1 MLDYFYISYTIMN
14 IFIGKL
20 AIIFVFHHF
29 LFLYCYFYYI
39 ISFTIEFSI
48 FTNIMLLLTLVCIPL
63 LGIVAIAPSYRT
75 EAHRYITNL
84 PANVDPDT
92 HIKLIAL
99 GISIVTFLYSLIL
112 LLLFDPTTPDY
123 QFTFHLLNKHSHT
136 FSSDFQI
143 GVDGI
148 SIYFVVLTTFL
159 FPISFLAS
167 WKISSST
174 TLNGNK
180 YNVKF
185 YLCTML
191 LLETLLILLFIVT
204 DIMLFYI
211 FFESVLIPLFLIV
224 GIWGSS
230 ANRIRAAFLLFL
242 FTLAG
247 SLFMLLSILAIY
259 YNVGSTDFQLIQQY
273 SFDPS
278 IQKILWAGIFISMA
292 IKFPLWPLYSWLYRA
307 HAEAPIAGSILLA
320 GIVLKM
326 ATYGSLRVLLQFLPD
341 ASYYFSP
348 LVQTMAI
355 MSIIYASL
363 ATLRQTDFKA
373 LVAYS
378 SIGHM
383 GIIAL
388 GLFSNTIQGIEG
400 SIILSIAH
408 GFVSPALFILVGAVL
423 YDRFHTRTIR
433 YYRGV
438 VTYMPIF
445 SVLFFLFTIF
455 NAGIPLS
462 ANWIGELLCLIG
474 TYQMNPIVAI
484 LGATGIVLSAAYSI
498 WLYNRITF
506 GQYSQYLN
514 FTKDVNRREFHL
526 ILPLLFLTILVGIMP
541 NTIIDNI
548 DVSVTTLLYQV

>member
-1 MLDYFYISYTIMN
+1 MI
-14 IFIGKL
+14 
-20 AIIFVFHHF
+20 
-29 LFLYCYFYYI
+29 
-39 ISFTIEFSI
+39 
-48 FTNIMLLLTLVCIPL
+48 LLTLILIPL
-63 LGIVAIAPSYRT
+63 FGVAIIAPSYQT
-75 EAHRYITNL
+75 HQHL
-84 PANVDPDT
+84 PILQNQSHVDPDT
-92 HIKLIAL
+92 KIKYIAL
-99 GISIVTFLYSLIL
+99 TVSIIAFLYSLIL
-112 LLLFDPTTPDY
+112 LVLFDPSTPDY
-123 QFTFHLLNKHSHT
+123 QFTFHLLTSKS
-136 FSSDFQI
+136 FSSDFQM

-148 SIYFVVLTTFL
+148 SIYFVILTTFL

-174 TLNGNK
+174 TLGGNK

-191 LLETLLILLFIVT
+191 LLETLLILLFVVT

-259 YNVGSTDFQLIQQY
+259 YNVGSTDFQLIQQFH
-273 SFDPS
+273 FDPS
-278 IQKILWAGIFISMA
+278 VQKLLWIGVFISMA

-326 ATYGSLRVLLQFLPD
+326 ATYGSLRLLLQFLPD

-400 SIILSIAH
+400 SIVLSIAH
-408 GFVSPALFILVGAVL
+408 GFVSPALFILVGALL

-445 SVLFFLFTIF
+445 SVFFFLFTIF

-462 ANWIGELLCLIG
+462 ANWVGELLCLIG
-474 TYQMNPIVAI
+474 TFQFNPIVAV
-484 LGATGIVLSAAYSI
+484 LAASGIVLSAAYSI
-498 WLYNRITF
+498 WLYNRISF
-506 GQYSQYLN
+506 GTYSQYLN
-514 FTKDVNRREFHL
+514 FTKDINRREFHL
-526 ILPLLFLTILVGIMP
+526 ILPLLFLTILVGILP
-541 NTIIDNI
+541 NTILDNI

>member
-1 MLDYFYISYTIMN
+1 MTF
-14 IFIGKL
+14 
-20 AIIFVFHHF
+20 
-29 LFLYCYFYYI
+29 
-39 ISFTIEFSI
+39 
-48 FTNIMLLLTLVCIPL
+48 
-63 LGIVAIAPSYRT
+63 
-75 EAHRYITNL
+75 TNL
-84 PANVDPDT
+84 PILPILVILPILGIFSIIPSYQTDQHRYLTHLPENVDPDT
-92 HIKLIAL
+92 KMKSTAL
-99 GISIVTFLYSLIL
+99 GISIITFLFSLVL
-112 LLLFDPTTPDY
+112 LVLFDPTTSDY
-123 QFTFHLLNKHSHT
+123 QFTFHLLNNENNM
-136 FSSDFQI
+136 FSSDFQM

-148 SIYFVVLTTFL
+148 SLYFVVLTTFL

-167 WKISSST
+167 WKLTSAT
-174 TLNGNK
+174 TLGGNQ

-185 YLCTML
+185 FLCTML
-191 LLETLLILLFIVT
+191 LLESLLILVFIVT

-247 SLFMLLSILAIY
+247 SLFMLLSFLAIY
-259 YNVGSTDFQLIQQY
+259 YYVGSTDFQMIQQY
-273 SFDPS
+273 TFDS
-278 IQKILWAGIFISMA
+278 SVQKLLWAGVFLSLA

-320 GIVLKM
+320 GVVLKM
-326 ATYGSLRVLLQFLPD
+326 ATYGSLRILLPFFPD

-348 LVQTMAI
+348 LVQTLAI
-355 MSIIYASL
+355 MSIVYASL

-383 GIIAL
+383 GIVAL
-388 GLFSNTIQGIEG
+388 GLFSNTVQGIQG
-400 SIILSIAH
+400 SILLSIAH
-408 GFVSPALFILVGAVL
+408 GFVSPALFILVGAIL

-445 SVLFFLFTIF
+445 SALFFLFTIF

-474 TYQMNPIVAI
+474 TYQMNPIVGVLA
-484 LGATGIVLSAAYSI
+484 ATGIVLSAAYSI
-498 WLYNRITF
+498 WLYNRISF
-506 GQYSQYLN
+506 GAYSQYLN
-514 FTKDVNRREFHL
+514 YTKDMNRREFNL
-526 ILPLLFLTILVGIMP
+526 ILPLLFFTIVVGIMP
-541 NTIIDNI
+541 NSILDNI
-548 DVSVTTLLYQV
+548 DVCVTGLLYQV

>member
-1 MLDYFYISYTIMN
+1 ML
-14 IFIGKL
+14 L
-20 AIIFVFHHF
+20 
-29 LFLYCYFYYI
+29 YYI
-39 ISFTIEFSI
+39 IYFTIEFFYI
-48 FTNIMLLLTLVCIPL
+48 FITNIMLLLTLVCIPL

-99 GISIVTFLYSLIL
+99 VISIVTFLYSLIL

-136 FSSDFQI
+136 FSSDFQM

-484 LGATGIVLSAAYSI
+484 LGATGIILSAAYSI

-526 ILPLLFLTILVGIMP
+526 ILPLLSLTILVGIMP

>member
-1 MLDYFYISYTIMN
+1 M
-14 IFIGKL
+14 
-20 AIIFVFHHF
+20 
-29 LFLYCYFYYI
+29 
-39 ISFTIEFSI
+39 
-48 FTNIMLLLTLVCIPL
+48 
-63 LGIVAIAPSYRT
+63 
-75 EAHRYITNL
+75 
-84 PANVDPDT
+84 
-92 HIKLIAL
+92 
-99 GISIVTFLYSLIL
+99 
-112 LLLFDPTTPDY
+112 
-123 QFTFHLLNKHSHT
+123 
-136 FSSDFQI
+136 

-348 LVQTMAI
+348 LVQTL
-355 MSIIYASL
+355 SL
-363 ATLRQTDFKA
+363 
-373 LVAYS
+373 
-378 SIGHM
+378 IH
-383 GIIAL
+383 I
-388 GLFSNTIQGIEG
+388 
-400 SIILSIAH
+400 
-408 GFVSPALFILVGAVL
+408 
-423 YDRFHTRTIR
+423 
-433 YYRGV
+433 
-438 VTYMPIF
+438 
-445 SVLFFLFTIF
+445 
-455 NAGIPLS
+455 
-462 ANWIGELLCLIG
+462 
-474 TYQMNPIVAI
+474 
-484 LGATGIVLSAAYSI
+484 
-498 WLYNRITF
+498 
-506 GQYSQYLN
+506 
-514 FTKDVNRREFHL
+514 
-526 ILPLLFLTILVGIMP
+526 
-541 NTIIDNI
+541 
-548 DVSVTTLLYQV
+548 

>member
-1 MLDYFYISYTIMN
+1 
-14 IFIGKL
+14 
-20 AIIFVFHHF
+20 
-29 LFLYCYFYYI
+29 
-39 ISFTIEFSI
+39 
-48 FTNIMLLLTLVCIPL
+48 
-63 LGIVAIAPSYRT
+63 
-75 EAHRYITNL
+75 
-84 PANVDPDT
+84 
-92 HIKLIAL
+92 
-99 GISIVTFLYSLIL
+99 
-112 LLLFDPTTPDY
+112 
-123 QFTFHLLNKHSHT
+123 
-136 FSSDFQI
+136 
-143 GVDGI
+143 
-148 SIYFVVLTTFL
+148 
-159 FPISFLAS
+159 
-167 WKISSST
+167 
-174 TLNGNK
+174 
-180 YNVKF
+180 
-185 YLCTML
+185 
-191 LLETLLILLFIVT
+191 
-204 DIMLFYI
+204 MLFYI

-383 GIIAL
+383 GIIAPVSYTHL
-388 GLFSNTIQGIEG
+388 TLPTIC
-400 SIILSIAH
+400 
-408 GFVSPALFILVGAVL
+408 
-423 YDRFHTRTIR
+423 
-433 YYRGV
+433 
-438 VTYMPIF
+438 
-445 SVLFFLFTIF
+445 SV
-455 NAGIPLS
+455 
-462 ANWIGELLCLIG
+462 
-474 TYQMNPIVAI
+474 
-484 LGATGIVLSAAYSI
+484 
-498 WLYNRITF
+498 
-506 GQYSQYLN
+506 
-514 FTKDVNRREFHL
+514 
-526 ILPLLFLTILVGIMP
+526 
-541 NTIIDNI
+541 
-548 DVSVTTLLYQV
+548 

>member
-1 MLDYFYISYTIMN
+1 MILITLLILPL
-14 IFIGKL
+14 IG
-20 AIIFVFHHF
+20 V
-29 LFLYCYFYYI
+29 
-39 ISFTIEFSI
+39 
-48 FTNIMLLLTLVCIPL
+48 LL
-63 LGIVAIAPSYRT
+63 IAPSYRSQ
-75 EAHRYITNL
+75 ENAALMNITG
-84 PANVDPDT
+84 DPDT
-92 HIKLIAL
+92 KLKTTAL
-99 GISIVTFLYSLIL
+99 VISIITFLYSLSL
-112 LLLFDPTTPDY
+112 LVLFDPTTPDY
-123 QFTFHLLNKHSHT
+123 QFTYQFGDKSI

-143 GVDGI
+143 GIDGI
-148 SIYFVVLTTFL
+148 SLYFVILTTFL

-167 WKISSST
+167 WKITSSP
-174 TLNGNK
+174 LAGGNK

-191 LLETLLILLFIVT
+191 ILEVLLILLFIVT

>member
-1 MLDYFYISYTIMN
+1 MN

-20 AIIFVFHHF
+20 AIIFIFHHF

-99 GISIVTFLYSLIL
+99 VISIVTFLYSLIL

-136 FSSDFQI
+136 FSSDFQM

-373 LVAYS
+373 LVATQVLDIWVLLLLDYS
-378 SIGHM
+378 
-383 GIIAL
+383 L
-388 GLFSNTIQGIEG
+388 
-400 SIILSIAH
+400 ILSKVLKDLSFFLLH
-408 GFVSPALFILVGAVL
+408 TVLLVL
-423 YDRFHTRTIR
+423 HYL
-433 YYRGV
+433 
-438 VTYMPIF
+438 
-445 SVLFFLFTIF
+445 SLLVLFFTID
-455 NAGIPLS
+455 S
-462 ANWIGELLCLIG
+462 
-474 TYQMNPIVAI
+474 
-484 LGATGIVLSAAYSI
+484 
-498 WLYNRITF
+498 
-506 GQYSQYLN
+506 
-514 FTKDVNRREFHL
+514 
-526 ILPLLFLTILVGIMP
+526 ILVLFD
-541 NTIIDNI
+541 IIEVLLHI
-548 DVSVTTLLYQV
+548 CLSSLFYSSYSLSSMLVSHLVLTGSVNFYVLLVHIK

>member
-1 MLDYFYISYTIMN
+1 MI
-14 IFIGKL
+14 
-20 AIIFVFHHF
+20 
-29 LFLYCYFYYI
+29 
-39 ISFTIEFSI
+39 
-48 FTNIMLLLTLVCIPL
+48 LLTLVLIPL
-63 LGIVAIAPSYRT
+63 VGVAIIAPSYQS
-75 EAHRYITNL
+75 HQYISTL
-84 PANVDPDT
+84 PTQNQIDPDMK
-92 HIKLIAL
+92 IKYVAL
-99 GISIVTFLYSLIL
+99 TISIIAFLYSLIL
-112 LLLFDPTTPDY
+112 LALFDPSTPDY
-123 QFTFHLLNKHSHT
+123 QFTFHLLSSNS
-136 FSSDFQI
+136 FSSDFQMGI
-143 GVDGI
+143 DGI
-148 SIYFVVLTTFL
+148 SIYFVILTTFL

-174 TLNGNK
+174 TLGGNK

-185 YLCTML
+185 FLCTML
-191 LLETLLILLFIVT
+191 LLETLLILLFVVT

-259 YNVGSTDFQLIQQY
+259 YNVGSTDFQLIQQFH
-273 SFDPS
+273 FDPS
-278 IQKILWAGIFISMA
+278 VQKLLWIGVFISMA

-326 ATYGSLRVLLQFLPD
+326 ATYGSLRLLLQFLPD

-400 SIILSIAH
+400 SIVLSIAH

-445 SVLFFLFTIF
+445 SVFFFLFTIF

-462 ANWIGELLCLIG
+462 ANWVGELLCLIG
-474 TYQMNPIVAI
+474 TFQFNPIVAV
-484 LGATGIVLSAAYSI
+484 LAASGIVLSAAYSI
-498 WLYNRITF
+498 WLYNRISF
-506 GQYSQYLN
+506 GTYSQYLN
-514 FTKDVNRREFHL
+514 FTKDINRREFHL
-526 ILPLLFLTILVGIMP
+526 ILPLLFLTILVGILP
-541 NTIIDNI
+541 NTILDNI

>member
-1 MLDYFYISYTIMN
+1 MN

-20 AIIFVFHHF
+20 AIIFIFHHF

-99 GISIVTFLYSLIL
+99 VISIITFLYSLIL

-445 SVLFFLFTIF
+445 SVFFFLFTIF

-474 TYQMNPIVAI
+474 TFQFNPIVAV
-484 LGATGIVLSAAYSI
+484 LAASGIVLSAAYSI
-498 WLYNRITF
+498 WLYNRISF
-506 GQYSQYLN
+506 GTYSQYLN
-514 FTKDVNRREFHL
+514 FTKDINRREFHL
-526 ILPLLFLTILVGIMP
+526 ILPLLFLTILVGILP
-541 NTIIDNI
+541 NTILDNI

>member
-1 MLDYFYISYTIMN
+1 
-14 IFIGKL
+14 
-20 AIIFVFHHF
+20 
-29 LFLYCYFYYI
+29 
-39 ISFTIEFSI
+39 
-48 FTNIMLLLTLVCIPL
+48 MLLLILLIIPL
-63 LGIVAIAPSYRT
+63 IGVAIIAPSYQY
-75 EAHRYITNL
+75 AGNKDISI
-84 PANVDPDT
+84 PANTDPDT
-92 HIKLIAL
+92 KLKAIAL
-99 GISIVTFLYSLIL
+99 IISIIAFIYSLSL

-123 QFTFHLLNKHSHT
+123 QFTYNFGSQNNL

-143 GVDGI
+143 GIDGI
-148 SIYFVVLTTFL
+148 SLYFVVLTTFL

-174 TLNGNK
+174 LAGGNK

-191 LLETLLILLFIVT
+191 VLEVLLILVFVVT

-224 GIWGSS
+224 GIWGGSP
-230 ANRIRAAFLLFL
+230 NRVRAAFLLFL
-242 FTLAG
+242 FTLIG
-247 SLFMLLSILAIY
+247 SLFMLLSILAMY
-259 YNVGSTDFQLIQQY
+259 YNVGSTDFALISQY
-273 SFDPS
+273 TFDPS
-278 IQKILWAGIFISMA
+278 TQKLLWIGVFISMA
-292 IKFPLWPLYSWLYRA
+292 VKFPLWPLYSWLYRA

-326 ATYGSLRVLLQFLPD
+326 ATYGSLRILLQFLPD
-341 ASYYFSP
+341 ASFYFSP
-348 LVQTMAI
+348 LVQTLAV

-378 SIGHM
+378 SVGHM
-383 GIIAL
+383 GIIVL
-388 GLFSNTIQGIEG
+388 GLFSNTIQGIQG
-400 SIILSIAH
+400 SILLSIAH

-433 YYRGV
+433 YYRGL

-445 SVLFFLFTIF
+445 AIFFFLFSIF

-462 ANWIGELLCLIG
+462 ANWIGETLCLIG
-474 TYQMNPIVAI
+474 TYQINPIVAI

-506 GQYSQYLN
+506 GSYSQYLN
-514 FTKDVNRREFHL
+514 YTKDINRREFHL
-526 ILPLLFLTILVGIMP
+526 ILPLLILTLLIGIMP
-541 NTIIDNI
+541 NLILDNI
-548 DVSVTTLLYQV
+548 DVSVTSLLYKVLKFLVYPPSIF